1 MKSKFMV
8 KYVDKFFSNLATEEA
23 ELANVPGAVLPK
35 DDSPTRFEIIREKV
49 KLGDDTKS
57 PKVIPVLPKMML
69 GVNKTI
75 KSLNENPSHPKT
87 KIDDHLLRELE
98 EYVFSLG
105 ASSIGY
111 TRLPSQWVFKN
122 KAALHPN
129 VMVLSMKMNREAINT
144 APSNEAEY
152 TVLATYRD
160 LGIIGNRVAD
170 FLRKHGFSVQ
180 AGHPLNGQTLYPPL
194 AQLAGL
200 GQLAYSG
207 LIITP
212 EFGPCVRLS
221 ALYTSIENLPFNE
234 GNEHAWIEKYC
245 ASCGLCIKQCPAEAI
260 YAEPIRCS
268 NGRITYIDND
278 KCFPYFHYNHGCSV
292 CIKVCPFNHVP
303 YEQLKERRQHMH
315 WEIGKGTNA
324 YEKRTHY
331 WKW

>member
-1 MKSKFMV
+1 MKSKLMV
-8 KYVDKFFSNLATEEA
+8 KFVNKFFADMAVQEAKLAD
-23 ELANVPGAVLPK
+23 VPGAVRPN
-35 DDSPTRFEIIREKV
+35 DDSPIRFEIIREKV
-49 KLGDDTKS
+49 KLGNDTKS

-75 KSLNENPSHPKT
+75 TSLKENPSHPKT
-87 KIDDHLLRELE
+87 IIDDQLLRELE
-98 EYVFSLG
+98 KYVFSLG

-111 TRLPSQWVFKN
+111 TKLPSQWVFQN

-129 VMVLSMKMNREAINT
+129 VIVLSMKMNRESINT

-160 LGIIGNRVAD
+160 LGIIGNKAAD
-170 FLRKHGFSVQ
+170 FLRRHGFSVQ

-234 GNEHAWIEKYC
+234 GNEHAWVEDFC
-245 ASCGLCIKQCPAEAI
+245 ASCRLCIKKCPAEAI
-260 YAEPIRCS
+260 YPEAIRHES
-268 NGRITYIDND
+268 GQITYVDND

-292 CIKVCPFNHVP
+292 CIKVCPFN
-303 YEQLKERRQHMH
+303 QQ
-315 WEIGKGTNA
+315 G
-324 YEKRTHY
+324 YEKI
-331 WKW
+331 KAGFLNIKN

>member
-8 KYVDKFFSNLATEEA
+8 KFVDKFFASMAVQEA
-23 ELANVPGAVLPK
+23 ELAEVPGAVRPTK
-35 DDSPTRFEIIREKV
+35 NSPTRFEIIREKV

-57 PKVIPVLPKMML
+57 PKVIPILPKMMV

-75 KSLNENPSHPKT
+75 KSLKQNPLQPKT
-87 KIDDHLLRELE
+87 KIDDQLLQELE
-98 EYVFSLG
+98 KYVFSQG

-111 TRLPSQWVFKN
+111 TKLPPQWVFKN

-129 VMVLSMKMNREAINT
+129 VIVLSMKMDREAINS
-144 APSNEAEY
+144 APSNETEF

-160 LGIIGNRVAD
+160 LGIIGNKTAY
-170 FLRKHGFSVQ
+170 FLRKRGFSVQ

-234 GNEHAWIEKYC
+234 GNKHTWVEDYC
-245 ASCGLCIKQCPAEAI
+245 ASCGLCIKKCPAEAI
-260 YAEPIRCS
+260 YTEPIRH
-268 NGRITYIDND
+268 GHGQITFVDND

-292 CIKVCPFNHVP
+292 CIKVCPFNHLP
-303 YEQLKERRQHMH
+303 YERLKE
-315 WEIGKGTNA
+315 N
-324 YEKRTHY
+324 KRHTADAMQI
-331 WKW
+331 